1 MAPDCPYNA
10 VLNNYIAVLSNLDQI
25 LSQGCVETSSCQLT
39 LYWLRKKYFILKKIL
54 KIASQNFVTLVF
66 NSPYLR
72 PTAIGVS
79 EDVTAAEAVQLAKD
93 VSTAEAVQLAKYV
106 TAAEAVQLPQDVAM
120 SETLQFPV

>member
-1 MAPDCPYNA
+1 MAPDCPYSA

-39 LYWLRKKYFILKKIL
+39 LYWLRKKYFILQIFL
-54 KIASQNFVTLVF
+54 KIASQNHVTLVF

-79 EDVTAAEAVQLAKD
+79 EDVTAAEAVQL
-93 VSTAEAVQLAKYV
+93 
-106 TAAEAVQLPQDVAM
+106 PQDVAM